1 MLSLI
6 LQILAAYLIGSI
18 PTGFWIGK
26 ARGIDVRKVGSCSTG
41 ATNVYRSVGK
51 VEGILTMILDLLK
64 GYLPVIYSQKIS
76 ADLTFNTG
84 NLAFDLSDVAPV
96 VVALT

>member
-26 ARGIDVRKVGSCSTG
+26 VSAAGEASDIPMQQILFAIAGPRGDQVLLSFTVETEH
-41 ATNVYRSVGK
+41 AGK
-51 VEGILTMILDLLK
+51 
-64 GYLPVIYSQKIS
+64 
-76 ADLTFNTG
+76 
-84 NLAFDLSDVAPV
+84 LAGRDLSLVKTVTLPT
-96 VVALT
+96 LQTTGGNK